1 MANDRGYARR
11 PSDPGVVHK
20 VLLPVATWPAGDRIP
35 LVRIDGA
42 AVRERWAY
50 LVFESAGTVLLE
62 DEAGVVLPYTRAAG
76 AILPLSAVAIVK
88 TAAAAYTGAPTE
100 TSATLVLYAHGG

>member
-1 MANDRGYARR
+1 MNDRGYARR
-11 PSDPGVVHK
+11 PSDPGVAHK
-20 VLLPVATWPAGDRIP
+20 LVLPVTAWPAGDRIP
-35 LVRIDGA
+35 LVRVDGV

-76 AILPLSAVAIVK
+76 SILPLSAVAIVK
-88 TAAAAYTGAPTE
+88 SAAAAYAGAATD
-100 TSATLVLYAHGG
+100 TSSTLVLYAHGG

>member
-11 PSDPGVVHK
+11 PSDPGVAHK
-20 VLLPVATWPAGDRIP
+20 LVLPVTAWPAGDRISLIRP
-35 LVRIDGA
+35 GGPKA
-42 AVRERWAY
+42 QPRWAY

-76 AILPLSAVAIVK
+76 SVLPLSAVAIVRSAP
-88 TAAAAYTGAPTE
+88 AAWAGAPTE
-100 TSATLVLYAHGG
+100 TSATLVLYGHG